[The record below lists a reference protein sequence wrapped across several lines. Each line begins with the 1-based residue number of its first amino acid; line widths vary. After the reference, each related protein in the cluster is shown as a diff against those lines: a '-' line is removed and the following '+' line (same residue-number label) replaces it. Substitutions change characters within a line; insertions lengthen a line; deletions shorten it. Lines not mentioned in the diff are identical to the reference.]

1 MDLKSL
7 KGNDLVKLMARNELK
22 NFFDVYTRIFRK
34 YYKETKD
41 YKTSKT
47 LIDVVIHNQNKI
59 IETTAIGCPF
69 SDHHFVIAALDFH
82 TPKLATFSNFGRS
95 LSEKI
100 FSLKK
105 SPNKI

>member
-82 TPKLATFSNFGRS
+82 TPKLETFSNSGRS
-95 LSEKI
+95 LSEKNL
-100 FSLKK
+100 FLKK
-105 SPNKI
+105 IT